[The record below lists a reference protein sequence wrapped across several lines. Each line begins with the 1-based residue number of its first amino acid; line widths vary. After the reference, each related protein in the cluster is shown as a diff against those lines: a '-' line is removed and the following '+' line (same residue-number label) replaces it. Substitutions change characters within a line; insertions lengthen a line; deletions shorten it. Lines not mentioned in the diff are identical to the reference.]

1 MDFAGSQSIV
11 TDKSRFVPSFFMLKS
26 YHRVV
31 RKWKVKCLRRG
42 EFDIDRITIVA
53 TDPLGRSTYSLPVVS
68 HSPLTVLPRPLDP
81 DEYLLQPSGLTGEV
95 IVPRKLVSDP
105 FLVSGVREYTQY
117 DSANRIHWSA
127 TAREGRIMVRNNDYT
142 SDQNVTLILNMQTRA
157 DEGRKLVDEED
168 IEHGILVA
176 ATYLD
181 AAVPLGIPVRLL
193 ANGGMPN
200 DQALSTGNGSG
211 REHTLDLLRVLA
223 RLEVHKSENLLTYL
237 DTVVSDILATD
248 IVIITAYVEEGMFA
262 FARQRALKG
271 VHVRFLLTRPQ
282 DAESLPDDCDFVQ
295 FTIHDRNYK
304 EQIYAQHETDH
315 SLHKEV

>member
-1 MDFAGSQSIV
+1 MEFLVLLIIIFLVCIAINLLYKKYWDKNLYYACKFSVDEAYEGDEIELVETMTNRKLLPLPWAKTEITTSAYLDFAGSQSIV

-181 AAVPLGIPVRLL
+181 AAVPLGTP
-193 ANGGMPN
+193 G
-200 DQALSTGNGSG
+200 
-211 REHTLDLLRVLA
+211 
-223 RLEVHKSENLLTYL
+223 
-237 DTVVSDILATD
+237 
-248 IVIITAYVEEGMFA
+248 
-262 FARQRALKG
+262 
-271 VHVRFLLTRPQ
+271 
-282 DAESLPDDCDFVQ
+282 
-295 FTIHDRNYK
+295 
-304 EQIYAQHETDH
+304 
-315 SLHKEV
+315 